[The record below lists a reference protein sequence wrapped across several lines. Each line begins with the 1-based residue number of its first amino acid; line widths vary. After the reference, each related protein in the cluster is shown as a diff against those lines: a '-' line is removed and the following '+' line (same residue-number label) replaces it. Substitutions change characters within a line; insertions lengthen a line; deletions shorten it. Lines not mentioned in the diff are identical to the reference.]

1 MRYLRF
7 LIFFALISALYLHSQ
22 DVVVMS
28 GTYVSAGSGV
38 VVKMGSLTVNS
49 GATVEIGSGAKFQL
63 FSDLTNSG
71 TINCDVNS
79 DFEFIG
85 GFQVITGS
93 VNFGN
98 LTKSGGGSIILN
110 SPISVSGVL
119 SLQSGKIYLGGNDLT
134 VLGSIGTYSS
144 VNSIVQNGTGRL
156 IRSVS
161 GTGDFVFPLS
171 VPVGSSEYYRG
182 VKITF
187 TTAPSSPGNLSVYF
201 NASNPGTNGLPLNDG
216 AIQIVS
222 AWSGG
227 YWVVEPSGGLS
238 GGIYDIEVE
247 AHGFSGT
254 SDPTRLR
261 VLKRASGGAWVLQ
274 GTHVAGGGTPSEVIV
289 RRSGL
294 SGFSEFGIGG
304 TPFDF
309 ISAQLLV
316 GFTVSDIYVETG
328 ATGNIA
334 YIRLDWN
341 DGNLGKTHGVWS
353 WSFDVTSSV
362 VSITDVTLAPSIST
376 GFSINK
382 TSIPNGKR
390 VEIYGNTPSVI
401 LKDQGNSPGQYI
413 VARVHFNSPSS
424 DGDYPNAIN
433 LTNNTVSNPVIRDA
447 SLLNPSSMPAGD
459 GIVSLNVHSSSLF
472 IEQPPTFLP
481 SGYSDRRK
489 YGDINWD
496 GSIDIADVTG
506 LADVVI
512 ENWSAVTVKD
522 PNGDRPFYEG
532 DGYNGT
538 DADNADRTASD
549 VETGN
554 GVIDQMDLATLQDA
568 VINATWP
575 SYAITAIA
583 GKPAFKFYSD
593 DDTVKGFATLKKIN
607 DGILHVD
614 FEIFNPGDK
623 GSIIRVRLSNSVE
636 VKGVQISLKVKAL
649 PNFERLKF
657 DVTPLLTVSGFK
669 VAFGKNELGYLVI
682 LIYSDVGKL
691 IKRGDKQGIVTISIP
706 GMDVEKL
713 WALQPDV
720 KLSVGNL
727 SYSASIDVR
736 GASYIEIPKSYML
749 YQNYP
754 NPFNPGTKIEF
765 DVPEFSNVKLIIWN
779 SLGQKVREL
788 VNGQVDP
795 ARHVVYWDGKDES
808 GVPVSSGIYFVTMYA
823 RSIEEQGKEFT
834 MTRKMILLK

>member
-1 MRYLRF
+1 VIYLRL
-7 LIFFALISALYLHSQ
+7 LIFFTLVSVLSLHSQ

-38 VVKMGSLTVNS
+38 VVKMGSLNVSS
-49 GATVEIGSGAKFQL
+49 GATVVIGSGAKFEL

-71 TINCDVNS
+71 TMTCDVNS
-79 DFEFIG
+79 NFEFVG

-98 LTKSGGGSIILN
+98 LNKSGGGSIVLN
-110 SPISVSGVL
+110 SPITVSGVL
-119 SLQSGKIYLGGNDLT
+119 SIQSGKIYLGANDLT
-134 VLGSIGTYSS
+134 VLGSIGTYSP

-156 IRSVS
+156 IRRVV
-161 GTGDFVFPLS
+161 GTGDFVFPIS
-171 VPVGSSEYYRG
+171 VLVGSNEYYRG
-182 VKITF
+182 VKVTF
-187 TTAPSSPGNLSVYF
+187 TTAPSSGNLSVYF
-201 NASNPGTNGLPLNDG
+201 NGVNPGTSGLPLDDG
-216 AIQIVS
+216 GVQIVNV
-222 AWSGG
+222 WSSG
-227 YWVVEPSGGLS
+227 YWSVEPSGGLS
-238 GGIYDIEVE
+238 GGVYDIEIE

-261 VLKRASGGAWVLQ
+261 VLKRSSGGSWTLQ
-274 GTHVAGGGTPSEVIV
+274 GTHVAGGGTPTEVVV
-289 RRSGL
+289 RRAGL

-304 TPFDF
+304 TIFDF
-309 ISAQLLV
+309 ISAYLAV

-341 DGNLGKTHGVWS
+341 DGNPGKTHGVWG

-362 VSITDVTLAPSIST
+362 VTITDVTLAPSIST
-376 GFSINK
+376 AFSINK
-382 TSIPNGKR
+382 TSIPNGIR
-390 VEIYGNTPSVI
+390 VLIYGNSASVI
-401 LKDQGNSPGQYI
+401 LKDQGNSVAQYV
-413 VARVHFNSPSS
+413 VARVHFDSPGS
-424 DGDYPNAIN
+424 DGDYLNAIS
-433 LTNNTVSNPVIRDA
+433 LVNNTVSDAVIRDA
-447 SLLNPSSMPAGD
+447 SLLTLSSMPAGD
-459 GIVSLNVHSSSLF
+459 GTINLNVHSSSLF
-472 IEQPPTFLP
+472 IEQPPSFLP
-481 SGYSDRRK
+481 SGYSDWRK

-496 GSIDIADVTG
+496 GGIDIADITG

-512 ENWSAVTVKD
+512 ENWGAVTVND
-522 PNGDRPFYEG
+522 PNGSRPFYEG

-538 DADNADRTASD
+538 DADNSDRTSAD
-549 VETGN
+549 VETGD

-568 VINATWP
+568 VIDVTWP
-575 SYAITAIA
+575 SYAIPAIA
-583 GKPAFKFYSD
+583 GKPAYKFYGD

-623 GSIIRVRLSNSVE
+623 GSIIRVRLSNSVD

-657 DVTPLLTVSGFK
+657 DVTPLLPVSGFK

-691 IKRGDKQGIVTISIP
+691 IKRGDRQGIVTISIP
-706 GMDVEKL
+706 GIDVEKL

-720 KLSVGNL
+720 KLSVRNL
-727 SYSASIDVR
+727 SYNASIDVR
-736 GASYIEIPKSYML
+736 DANYIEIPKSYML

-754 NPFNPGTKIEF
+754 NPFNPGTRIEF
-765 DVPEFSNVKLIIWN
+765 DVPEFSNVKLIVWN
-779 SLGQKVREL
+779 SLGQRVREL

-808 GVPVSSGIYFVTMYA
+808 GVRVSSGVYFVTMYA
-823 RSIEEQGKEFT
+823 RSLEDEKREFT
-834 MTRKMILLK
+834 MTRKMILMK